1 MTNCVLD
8 GSCGGFDSNGVN
20 VHRFRHTF
28 AINYLRNGGDPYS
41 LQIMLGHSTMEMV
54 KRYLSIAQADLDKS
68 HKLAS
73 PVDNWRL

>member
-1 MTNCVLD
+1 MK
-8 GSCGGFDSNGVN
+8 GQ

-28 AINYLRNGGDPYS
+28 SINYLRNGGDPYS
-41 LQIMLGHSTMEMV
+41 LQIMLGHSTMDMV
-54 KRYLSIAQADLDKS
+54 KRYLLIAQTDLDKS